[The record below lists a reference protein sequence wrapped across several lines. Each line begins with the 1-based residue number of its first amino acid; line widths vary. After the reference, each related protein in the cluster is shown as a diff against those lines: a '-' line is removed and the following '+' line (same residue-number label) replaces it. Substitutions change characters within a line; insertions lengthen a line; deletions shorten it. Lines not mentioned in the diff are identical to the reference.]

1 MTPSEIAGTLEASA
15 SAYSTLLESLPPD
28 AATWRPAPDEWCV
41 NECVGHVIVAEQR
54 AFAGRIKLILDEDEP
69 VFQPWDAAEV
79 QRARHDDKR
88 SPEDLLAEFESTRN
102 ASLALVRSLNPEQ
115 LQRGGMHP
123 RVERLT
129 VNDLLHEWV
138 HHDAN
143 HLRQAY
149 ANVQAYV
156 WPDMGNA
163 QRFSSE

>member
-1 MTPSEIAGTLEASA
+1 MTPSEIARALESSGA
-15 SAYSTLLESLPPD
+15 AYTTLLRGLPPEV
-28 AATWRPAPDEWCV
+28 ATWRPAPDEWCV
-41 NECVGHVIVAEQR
+41 NECVGHLIVAEGR
-54 AFAGRIKLILDEDEP
+54 AFAGRIKLILNADEP

-79 QRARHDDKR
+79 QRARHDDER
-88 SPEDLLAEFESTRN
+88 RADHLMAEFEPIRK
-102 ASLALVRSLNPEQ
+102 ASLELVRSLKPEQ

-163 QRFSSE
+163 RRFSSA